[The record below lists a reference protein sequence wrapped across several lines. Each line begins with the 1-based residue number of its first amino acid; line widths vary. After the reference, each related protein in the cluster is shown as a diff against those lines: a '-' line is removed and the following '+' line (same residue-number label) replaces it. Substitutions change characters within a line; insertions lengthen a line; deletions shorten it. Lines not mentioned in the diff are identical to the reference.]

1 MIHRALRRTLHI
13 VVAAAAFAL
22 LPGVAPAQSFAA
34 LVSPPRF
41 ELNAKPGEKIR
52 DVLELSNADA
62 RAAKWRIKTAD
73 WTFDKNGGVAFHDEL
88 QAGSCRPWV
97 AIEKREVMLPAGG
110 KYRYRFEVTPP
121 ANTPDSE
128 CRFALLIE
136 GDEMNVQT
144 PGGPPVPV
152 AGRIAVIVYVA
163 VGQAAPVLEVAGSEV
178 TTIAGETLPT
188 LRIRNSGNAHGRL
201 SGFLSGTDASGRK
214 LEFVPTTLPI
224 LAGET
229 RAVPL
234 HIQREKDD
242 PIKIAFPITIR
253 GTLEWADKTVAF
265 EQRFAP

>member
-1 MIHRALRRTLHI
+1 MIHHAIRLNLGIAAS
-13 VVAAAAFAL
+13 VVFGLSPLATA
-22 LPGVAPAQSFAA
+22 AQSFAA

-41 ELNAKPGEKIR
+41 ELSAKPGEKLR

-62 RAAKWRIKTAD
+62 RAAKWRIRTAD
-73 WTFDKNGGVAFHDEL
+73 WTFEKNGNVAFHDEL

-121 ANTPDSE
+121 PNTPDSE

-144 PGGPPVPV
+144 PGGPPVPI

-163 VGQAAPVLEVAGSEV
+163 VGKAAPALEVTGSEI
-178 TTIAGETLPT
+178 TTVSGETLPT

-201 SGFLSGTDASGRK
+201 SGFLAGTDASGRK
-214 LEFVPTTLPI
+214 LEFMPTTLPI
-224 LAGET
+224 LPGET

-234 HIQREKDD
+234 HVQRDKDE
-242 PIKIAFPITIR
+242 PIKIAYPITIR
-253 GTLEWADKTVAF
+253 GTLEWADKSVAF